1 MRSVALCMLSVNFLH
16 GMVIGWSGQKSLWS
30 FYRSDSN
37 LPLSR
42 SWGTQ
47 RGSCGSEDGEN
58 REREK
63 GWKNTTTYRSYTPG
77 STGQAHIPDQHT
89 RSVGKLTANTE
100 PLHWAHSGTSHM
112 ETPGNT
118 ARWETKPSV
127 ATFIILLRLIWGL
140 IIRGQTRALI
150 WGVLLCGNWWWVFG
164 LIDEHAHT
172 ILPIIALGV
181 Y

>member
-1 MRSVALCMLSVNFLH
+1 MLSVNFLH
-16 GMVIGWSGQKSLWS
+16 GMVIEWSGQKSLWS
-30 FYRSDSN
+30 FYISDSN

-47 RGSCGSEDGEN
+47 RGFCGSGDGGLRGMRRNN

-100 PLHWAHSGTSHM
+100 PLHWPHNGTSRM
-112 ETPGNT
+112 ETPRNT
-118 ARWETKPSV
+118 GRRETKPSV
-127 ATFIILLRLIWGL
+127 ATFVILL
-140 IIRGQTRALI
+140 QSSTTRALI
-150 WGVLLCGNWWWVFG
+150 CGVLLWGNWWVFS
-164 LIDEHAHT
+164 LIDGHAHT
-172 ILPIIALGV
+172 ILPITALGV